1 MYLDAIGVLRRSACP
16 PRQWPDP
23 DANIP
28 CLGVTIPYSRRAL
41 GPVFS
46 ASSTPSRIDTIMKS
60 LLALFI
66 ACGALLSGCVVAPY
80 DDHGGGQGNGGCPPG
95 QAKKGNCRV
104 DQYGNE
110 SFCPP
115 GQAKKGRC

>member
-1 MYLDAIGVLRRSACP
+1 
-16 PRQWPDP
+16 
-23 DANIP
+23 
-28 CLGVTIPYSRRAL
+28 
-41 GPVFS
+41 
-46 ASSTPSRIDTIMKS
+46 MKS
-60 LLALFI
+60 AALALLVI
-66 ACGALLSGCVVAPY
+66 CSALLGGCVVAPY
-80 DDHGGGQGNGGCPPG
+80 DDYGGGQQGCPPG

>member
-1 MYLDAIGVLRRSACP
+1 
-16 PRQWPDP
+16 
-23 DANIP
+23 
-28 CLGVTIPYSRRAL
+28 
-41 GPVFS
+41 
-46 ASSTPSRIDTIMKS
+46 MKS
-60 LLALFI
+60 LLALLI
-66 ACGALLSGCVVAPY
+66 ASGTLLLSGCVVAPY
-80 DDHGGGQGNGGCPPG
+80 DEGYGGGQGCPPG

>member
-1 MYLDAIGVLRRSACP
+1 MKYLIALCLTCGVL
-16 PRQWPDP
+16 
-23 DANIP
+23 
-28 CLGVTIPYSRRAL
+28 LT
-41 GPVFS
+41 
-46 ASSTPSRIDTIMKS
+46 
-60 LLALFI
+60 
-66 ACGALLSGCVVAPY
+66 GCVVAPH
-80 DDHGGGQGNGGCPPG
+80 DDGHYGGGPGCPPG

>member
-1 MYLDAIGVLRRSACP
+1 
-16 PRQWPDP
+16 
-23 DANIP
+23 
-28 CLGVTIPYSRRAL
+28 
-41 GPVFS
+41 
-46 ASSTPSRIDTIMKS
+46 MKS
-60 LLALFI
+60 ILLLLI
-66 ACGALLSGCVVAPY
+66 ACGALLSGCAVLPY
-80 DDHGGGQGNGGCPPG
+80 DDGYGGGQGNGCPPG

>member
-1 MYLDAIGVLRRSACP
+1 
-16 PRQWPDP
+16 
-23 DANIP
+23 
-28 CLGVTIPYSRRAL
+28 
-41 GPVFS
+41 
-46 ASSTPSRIDTIMKS
+46 MKS
-60 LLALFI
+60 VLALLV
-66 ACGALLSGCVVAPY
+66 ACSALLGGCVVAPY
-80 DDHGGGQGNGGCPPG
+80 DSYGGGGAGPGCPPG